1 MDSRVPGAK
10 VYFSEI
16 KVICAYLLYF
26 IILIDFFLKHI
37 LLGLYYMVYLIEVIL
52 KSEFP
57 FKEPFFITTFNMRM
71 MRER

>member
-16 KVICAYLLYF
+16 EVICTHLLYF
-26 IILIDFFLKHI
+26 IILIDFVLKHI
-37 LLGLYYMVYLIEVIL
+37 LLGLYYMVYLIEVIF

-57 FKEPFFITTFNMRM
+57 FKEPFFM